1 MTLSLKLFGTAIDYG
16 HLLSQHCPPPP
27 CTAKCDPIYDKNKT
41 TICDQS
47 NIENLCREHQQTLYK
62 YCDLEKE
69 SKQIRSLWQNN
80 NIQIANLFTN
90 ILISIGL
97 RHITYRVVPGTSTQ
111 NETNTLTSIENIQNL
126 KTIGM
131 KRRCTFFGLRAIL
144 LVLNIVIMNNG
155 VKHSKSEGPSLTG
168 TNKADL
174 FLLRYQPRYNKTQSE
189 LAALE
194 HMCIG
199 IQKQPNCSCKNIA
212 TNCKKIRDIIPQKNN
227 LEKQNKNM
235 KLRTTVSQEV
245 VLAALWMINIA
256 VLYCITV
263 RSFKVD
269 YSEITNVNR

>member
-62 YCDLEKE
+62 YCDLEKANDPKFMA
-69 SKQIRSLWQNN
+69 KQQYSNCQFICS
-80 NIQIANLFTN
+80 I
-90 ILISIGL
+90 ISIGL